1 MDRVRAIMGG
11 GKREKP
17 RLMEKFFRSNV
28 GVSGRQLKITN
39 FDLLLETAGGSDVV
53 VCVGTL
59 RGQHGEFFYNTASS
73 VVDTAINREIARGVA
88 VHLYQQ
94 EAKEKKIAFEL
105 AHTANV
111 MTASEIT
118 KATKEAT
125 SRASLIQQRIDD
137 GVKEAL
143 KN

>member
-1 MDRVRAIMGG
+1 MDHVRTIMGG

-17 RLMEKFFRSNV
+17 RLMEKLFRSNV
-28 GVSGRQLKITN
+28 GVKGRQLKTTN
-39 FDLLLETAGGSDVV
+39 FDFLLKTAGGSDVDV
-53 VCVGTL
+53 VVGVL
-59 RGQHGEFFYNTASS
+59 HGQHGEFVYKTASS
-73 VVDTAINREIARGVA
+73 VVDTTINREIARGVA

-94 EAKEKKIAFEL
+94 EVKEKKIAFEL

-111 MTASEIT
+111 MTGSEIT

-125 SRASLIQQRIDD
+125 SHASLIQQRIND